1 MDMIPFRV
9 DPSWYERYWWSD
21 SAPDRTGYRAH
32 KANRERL
39 LRAADAMKVAI
50 IPLGIVLAALRLR
63 RRTS

>member
-1 MDMIPFRV
+1 MNMIPFRV

-21 SAPDRTGYRAH
+21 PAPDRTGRRAY

-39 LRAADAMKVAI
+39 LRAADAMKAALI
-50 IPLGIVLAALRLR
+50 SLRMVLAALRLR